1 MTTLALAATLAL
13 MLVLIAAHRSR
24 RRLDTWVCRL
34 CRRGFSSLPDAE
46 LHLRVAHHR

>member
-1 MTTLALAATLAL
+1 MTTLAIAAVPAL
-13 MLVLIAAHRSR
+13 LCVLIAAHRSR

-34 CRRGFSSLPDAE
+34 CRQGFSSLPDAE